1 MIQPMAENPFAAR
14 GERQDESY
22 DPLPPL
28 VDLPA
33 WVWRKLPRAG
43 KIGLALLPL
52 VVVGLIMAL
61 APGINET
68 KDRNARAEQEQQ
80 AQVRAQHEARVR
92 REQQPRFAAGAPAT
106 DIEGRGRLL
115 DDASASVGADARER
129 AASGEFRRRVERVE
143 CEPFPRTVTGRGAH
157 QSLES
162 RFGRY
167 ACLAITARFGGNE
180 LSEASEIGYPY
191 RVRIDFETGRY
202 GFCKVVG
209 RPGEGLLSDQAATGL
224 SRACGG
230 S

>member
-1 MIQPMAENPFAAR
+1 MPDNPFAAPR
-14 GERQDESY
+14 ERQDESY

-43 KIGLALLPL
+43 KVGLALLPL

-68 KDRNARAEQEQQ
+68 KDRNARAEQQQQ
-80 AQVRAQHEARVR
+80 ARVRAQHEARVR
-92 REQQPRFAAGAPAT
+92 REQQPRFAAGAPAA
-106 DIEGRGRLL
+106 DLAERGRLL
-115 DDASASVGADARER
+115 DDAAASVGADARER
-129 AASGEFRRRVERVE
+129 AASGELRRPVKRVE
-143 CEPFPRTVTGRGAH
+143 CEPYPRTVAGKGAH

-162 RFGRY
+162 RYGRY
-167 ACLAITARFGGNE
+167 SCLAITAQFGGNE
-180 LSEASEIGYPY
+180 LSEASDIGYPY

-209 RPGEGLLSDQAATGL
+209 RPGEGLLSGRAAIPLARG
-224 SRACGG
+224 CGG